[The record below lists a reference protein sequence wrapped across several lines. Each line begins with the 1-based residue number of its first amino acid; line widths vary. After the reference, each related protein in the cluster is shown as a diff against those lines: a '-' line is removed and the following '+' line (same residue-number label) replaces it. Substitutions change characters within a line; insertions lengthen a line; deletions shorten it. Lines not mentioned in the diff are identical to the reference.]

1 MNKLFRFVITVTL
14 MISSVFLLN
23 VNPTAAIEKYNYK
36 GSAYTTTLKTEAG
49 GTYYTNSSM
58 VVVSAS
64 ANYQSPAGKEQL
76 LVYSR
81 CEVVM
86 SKTNA
91 RTCQVE
97 ELSARF
103 GLSDSKGNDM
113 DDESNFIIS
122 VAPMPTSGVNYLSPL
137 TYYIN
142 QTPINA
148 MLYTAEIIINS
159 AKAKVTHSISQN
171 KTGARVIFRNPSK
184 NQVDVST
191 AYKYNEIP
199 FKLPTK
205 GLYANFAFLY
215 QNAKNL
221 WVSAKAKAGYV
232 ITIDTGGMSPL
243 VTGAYTPDFAV
254 VSHTIGR

>member
-1 MNKLFRFVITVTL
+1 MSKLFRLVITLAL
-14 MISSVFLLN
+14 MFSSVFILN
-23 VNPTAAIEKYNYK
+23 INPTAALEKYNHK
-36 GSAYTTTLKTEAG
+36 GSAYSTTLKTEAG

-64 ANYQSPAGKEQL
+64 AIYANPSGKEQL

-91 RTCQVE
+91 RSCQVE
-97 ELSARF
+97 EISARF
-103 GLSDSKGNDM
+103 GASDSRGNDVKVT
-113 DDESNFIIS
+113 NFIQT
-122 VAPMPTSGVNYLSPL
+122 VAPMPSSSVGYLSPL

-142 QTPINA
+142 PTPINA

-159 AKAKVTHSISQN
+159 AKAKVTHSINDSRSA
-171 KTGARVIFRNPSK
+171 ARVIYRNPTK
-184 NQVDVST
+184 GQVDVST

-199 FKLPTK
+199 FKLPKK

-215 QNAKNL
+215 PNAKYD
-221 WVSAKAKAGYV
+221 WVAAKAKADYL
-232 ITIDTGGMSPL
+232 ITIDTGAISPL
-243 VTGAYTPDFAV
+243 VTGAYTPDYAV
-254 VSHTIGR
+254 VPHTIGR